1 MSARRYVYD
10 APEAAAQACAK
21 NTAGVLEG
29 ILARAPAATLA
40 ISGGSTPRRMFEF
53 LAGAAIDWARVHL
66 FWVDERAVPPS
77 DPQSNYLAA
86 EQTLIRPARIPP
98 ENVHRIRAELPPEEA
113 ATAYADE
120 IREYFRLKPD
130 ELPAFDIVHCGMGA
144 DAHTASLF
152 PGEPLIEDG
161 AKIAAAVYVKKL
173 AQHRITLLPGV
184 LRKAA
189 HVVFLVG
196 GEDKRAALRA
206 VFEGP
211 YDPLEYPAQLVA
223 RGGAEGD
230 VLWFLDRAA
239 AGPVDKR

>member
-10 APEAAAQACAK
+10 APEAAAGACAK
-21 NTAGVLEG
+21 NIANMLEG
-29 ILARAPAATLA
+29 ILTRAPAATLA

-53 LAGAAIDWARVHL
+53 LAGAAIDWSRVHL

-77 DPQSNYLAA
+77 NPQSNYLTA
-86 EQTLIRPARIPP
+86 EQALIRPAQIPP

-113 ATAYADE
+113 AETYADE
-120 IREYFRLKPD
+120 IRTYFHLEKD
-130 ELPAFDIVHCGMGA
+130 ELPAFDVIHCGMGA

-184 LRKAA
+184 LRKAVR
-189 HVVFLVG
+189 VVFLVS
-196 GEDKRAALRA
+196 GEDKRAALRT
-206 VFEGP
+206 VFEAP
-211 YDPLEYPAQLVA
+211 YDPREYPAQLVA
-223 RGGAEGD
+223 RGGGKGD

-239 AGPVDKR
+239 AGPADER